1 MAAAQASGISFA
13 DSVDGILKAL
23 TKTVVETALDE
34 ELTDHLGYDKHDPAG
49 RSCANSRNG
58 FRSKTVLTDTVG
70 EIEIQVPRDRDG
82 SFHPQLMRKHQRRLS
97 RVDELVLSLYAKGLT
112 TGEIAAHF
120 AELYDARDQP
130 GHHLPDHRQDRR
142 RNGRLDRQAAGTG
155 VCRGLHR
162 RDRGQGP

>member
-70 EIEIQVPRDRDG
+70 EIELNRRGVSGDSDCWEGWSHVREHHEAVPG
-82 SFHPQLMRKHQRRLS
+82 
-97 RVDELVLSLYAKGLT
+97 
-112 TGEIAAHF
+112 
-120 AELYDARDQP
+120 
-130 GHHLPDHRQDRR
+130 
-142 RNGRLDRQAAGTG
+142 
-155 VCRGLHR
+155 
-162 RDRGQGP
+162 